1 MFGIISMEKSLEN
14 EEIIFRKLQEH
25 IDHMPVGFPRSKTGL
40 DIKIL
45 KQLFTIDE
53 ANVALELSML
63 PESLKRIYPRLK
75 KYGYS
80 MDQAGNILDT
90 MIGKGI
96 IFGRK
101 KKYYSKL
108 QYAIGIFEMQGGR
121 LTRPLAEDC
130 KEYGI
135 RDFKNEFIKKNVPAQ
150 IRTIPVG
157 RSIIRENFTDTYDN
171 IRDLIMNT
179 KGDIVI
185 HNCVCREGL
194 DLLGKPCKVSDLRE
208 TCIALKG
215 IAKSLIR
222 AGKGR
227 VVTRS
232 EMFALLD
239 EFEKAGFVLQPEN
252 CRQPELICCCCG
264 CCCGVITM
272 LKQFPRPADHYTS
285 NYYAAVDTSLCI
297 GCASCEKR
305 CQVNA
310 VSVDA
315 EKAFVDTGRCI
326 GCGLCSSGCPAGA
339 ITLQKKARVKVPPP
353 DHKKLYSKIL
363 KKKLGTFNYA
373 KVAIKYMLG
382 IKV

>member
-1 MFGIISMEKSLEN
+1 MEN
-14 EEIIFRKLQEH
+14 EEIIYRRLQEH
-25 IDHMPVGFPRSKTGL
+25 IDNMPVGFPVSRTGL

-45 KQLFTIDE
+45 KQLFTVEE

-63 PESLKRIYPRLK
+63 PEPLKRIYPRLK

-80 MDQAGNILDT
+80 REEAGNILNS

-101 KKYYSKL
+101 NKYYSKL

-121 LTRPLAEDC
+121 LTPSFAAAS

-135 RDFKNEFIKKNVPAQ
+135 RDFKNEFINKNIPGQ

-185 HNCVCREGL
+185 HGCVCREGF
-194 DLLGKPCKVSDLRE
+194 DLLGKPCKLSDLRE

-215 IAKSLIR
+215 IAKSFIR

-227 VVTRS
+227 VVTKI
-232 EMFALLD
+232 EMLALLD
-239 EFEKAGFVLQPEN
+239 EFEKTGFVLQPEN
-252 CRQPELICCCCG
+252 CRDPELICCCCG
-264 CCCGVITM
+264 CCCGVIAM
-272 LKQFPRPADHYTS
+272 LKQFPRPADHYSS
-285 NYYAAVDTSLCI
+285 NYYAAVDTNLCI
-297 GCASCEKR
+297 GCETCENR
-305 CQVNA
+305 CRMDA
-310 VSVDA
+310 ISVAA

-326 GCGLCSSGCPAGA
+326 GCGLCTSSCPTGA
-339 ITLQKKARVKVPPP
+339 VTLQKKDKIKIPPA
-353 DHKKLYSKIL
+353 DHKTLYQTIL
-363 KKKLGTFNYA
+363 KKKIGLLNYS
-373 KVAIKYMLG
+373 KVLVKYMLG
-382 IKV
+382 MKV